1 MLLLQRWTTTRKRAG
16 AAPKRGGGTRKRTS
30 EEREGAG
37 GKSGCDSHVDMRE
50 RREARGMGDCGSAK
64 RERERCGVG
73 VRSALFIVHFVHR
86 PCTSKK
92 PPTPVSRDSDDK
104 KKKGGKGKG
113 NDKTRQKIL
122 NAKKKA
128 ASGQHKAA

>member
-1 MLLLQRWTTTRKRAG
+1 VR
-16 AAPKRGGGTRKRTS
+16 
-30 EEREGAG
+30 
-37 GKSGCDSHVDMRE
+37 
-50 RREARGMGDCGSAK
+50 
-64 RERERCGVG
+64 RERERGAASECGVHC
-73 VRSALFIVHFVHR
+73 SLFIVHR